1 MRSVYLDYNATRP
14 IRPEVVD
21 AMTEAWRKTGGN
33 PASGHQPGRAA
44 RALLEDAREGILT
57 LVGAETAGKDRARL
71 IFTSGG
77 TEANNLAVLGMAWA
91 RTGGLPGEC
100 IVSSLEHP
108 SVLRPAE
115 HLLDLGWRLHTIPAT
130 TDGLIR
136 TDWPADTVSPQ
147 TAVVSV
153 MAVNHELG
161 TIQPIRDVS
170 RICEAMGVPFH
181 TDAVQAAGKIPLEF
195 RSWGVSAMTLAAHKL
210 GGPVG
215 IGALVLRGETPISP
229 ILFGGE
235 QQGGLRPGT
244 ECPALAV
251 GMWKA
256 LQLSCEELEETAR
269 RLADLRRYFEQR
281 LKQAIPYIRIHG
293 ESAARVCQ
301 TVSVG
306 IPGADNQV
314 LFTGLDLAGIAC
326 SIGSA
331 CTSGS
336 PEPSPTLLAVGASR
350 DEVRGS
356 LRFSFGPDT
365 TRQDLDYTVEVLSR
379 MTAGLRGKTAT
390 RRL

>member
-1 MRSVYLDYNATRP
+1 MRSIYLDYNATRP
-14 IRPEVVD
+14 IRPEVLD
-21 AMTEAWRKTGGN
+21 AMMDAWRKTGGN
-33 PASGHQPGRAA
+33 PASAHHLGRAA

-57 LVGAETAGKDRARL
+57 LVGAKASGEDRDRL
-71 IFTSGG
+71 VFTSGG
-77 TEANNLAVLGMAWA
+77 TESNNLAILGLAAA

-115 HLLDLGWRLHTIPAT
+115 HLLDLGWRLHTIPAAPN
-130 TDGLIR
+130 GLIR
-136 TDWPADTVSPQ
+136 TDWLADTASRR
-147 TAVVSV
+147 TALVSV
-153 MAVNHELG
+153 MTVNHELG

-170 RICEAMGVPFH
+170 RICEDLGVPLH

-195 RSWGVSAMTLAAHKL
+195 RDWGVSAMTLAAHKL

-215 IGALVLRGETPISP
+215 IGALILRGETSISP

-235 QQGGLRPGT
+235 QQAGLRPGT
-244 ECPALAV
+244 ECPVLAT

-256 LQLSCEELEETAR
+256 MQLAVEELDETAK
-269 RLADLRRYFEQR
+269 RLAELRRYFEQR
-281 LKQAIPYIRIHG
+281 LKQFIPDIRIQG

-301 TVSVG
+301 TVNVA

-336 PEPSPTLLAVGASR
+336 PEPSPTLLAIGASR

-379 MTAGLRGKTAT
+379 LTAGLRGKTAPHGV
-390 RRL
+390 